1 MKCVVYM
8 DGKIGRIDDE
18 LAQELVTDHKANFI
32 PKSEWKQARLNGEE
46 IIYHHVVKNRSAKRH
61 KASSV
66 KKK

>member
-18 LAQELVTDHKANFI
+18 VAEELVTKRQANYI

-46 IIYHHVVKNRSAKRH
+46 IIYNHVVKNSKRH